1 MAKYQV
7 TDDEQKRPTN
17 LPGQKT
23 GAVPSKLPLP
33 AGTDAKLT
41 NLPLAAGTEAT
52 PTKLAESGNGGS
64 ANQQTAKVAPEYGE
78 TLDFSGMMYDP
89 TADENYLQ
97 ALATLNRA
105 TANKP
110 TYAATYDRQIEELYN
125 QIVNRDKFT
134 YDVNGD
140 ALYQQYAQQY
150 AQGGKLAMQDTMGQA
165 AAMTGGYGNSYAQT
179 VGQQTYQGYMQ
190 QLNDK
195 VPELY
200 DRALA
205 QYNQEGQDMLNQYS
219 MLGDMRDTEY
229 GRYMDALNNYWQ
241 NVSYQQQLADTAYSR
256 GYTAMADQRSAAEA
270 EYNAG
275 YDKFLNQWN
284 MQNTLDRQAQE
295 QANWQAGFDY
305 GKERDAVADSQW
317 NQTFEY
323 GKERDAIADERYNTE
338 WEYGKER
345 DAIADSQWNQTFEYG
360 KERDAVADSQWQQTF
375 EYGKERDQV
384 ADNQWSQQFNYNKQQ
399 DAKDEAYR
407 QQTFKYQQEQD
418 KQEQKRQQKADAKA
432 EVLEILQIGGTPTAK
447 QLYDAGMNSHTL
459 QAYRKY
465 FEASAAYERGNGAE
479 HVKTMSSAELVT
491 AVQGYIDSGDTTGLE
506 MFLDDCVATGR
517 MSEDQALG
525 YYDSARNKPWTSYE
539 DASATGYSNIMTAEE
554 FRKRSNMVSQY
565 GSYEKYLEAMHTKYM
580 N

>member
-97 ALATLNRA
+97 ALAALNQA
-105 TANKP
+105 TATKP
-110 TYAATYDRQIEELYN
+110 TYAATYDKQLNDLYN

-229 GRYMDALNNYWQ
+229 GRYMDALNQYWQ

-256 GYTAMADQRSAAEA
+256 GYTAMADQRAAAEA

-284 MQNTLDRQAQE
+284 MQNTLDQQAQE
-295 QANWQAGFDY
+295 QSNWNA
-305 GKERDAVADSQW
+305 
-317 NQTFEY
+317 TFEY

-345 DAIADSQWNQTFEYG
+345 DAIADERYNTEWEYQ
-360 KERDAVADSQWQQTF
+360 KDQDKQAQSNWQ
-375 EYGKERDQV
+375 
-384 ADNQWSQQFNYNKQQ
+384 QQFNYNKQQ
-399 DAKDEAYR
+399 DAQDAAYR
-407 QQTFKYQQEQD
+407 QQTFEYQQEQD
-418 KQEQKRQQKADAKA
+418 AQAQANYEAELARQQKADAKA

-465 FEASAAYERGNGAE
+465 FEASAAYESGNGAE

-491 AVQGYIDSGDTTGLE
+491 AVQGYIDSGDTSGLE

-539 DASATGYSNIMTAEE
+539 DAAAAGYSNIMTAEE

>member
-7 TDDEQKRPTN
+7 TDDEQKRPTP
-17 LPGQKT
+17 LPGEKT
-23 GAVPSKLPLP
+23 GAVASKLPLP
-33 AGTDAKLT
+33 AGTDAEAT
-41 NLPLAAGTEAT
+41 NLSADKTTE
-52 PTKLAESGNGGS
+52 NGGS
-64 ANQQTAKVAPEYGE
+64 ANQPAAKTAPVYDK

-110 TYAATYDRQIEELYN
+110 TYAATYDKQLNDLYN

-256 GYTAMADQRSAAEA
+256 GYTAMADQRAAAEA

-284 MQNTLDRQAQE
+284 MQNTLDQQAQA
-295 QANWQAGFDY
+295 QSNW
-305 GKERDAVADSQW
+305 
-317 NQTFEY
+317 NTTFEY
-323 GKERDAIADERYNTE
+323 GKERDAIADERYTTE

-345 DAIADSQWNQTFEYG
+345 DKIADERYTTEWEYG
-360 KERDAVADSQWQQTF
+360 KERDKISDSQWQQ
-375 EYGKERDQV
+375 
-384 ADNQWSQQFNYNKQQ
+384 NFNYNKQQ
-399 DAKDEAYR
+399 DAQAQANYEA
-407 QQTFKYQQEQD
+407 
-418 KQEQKRQQKADAKA
+418 EQKRQQKADAKA
-432 EVLEILQIGGTPTAK
+432 EVVEILQIGGTPTAK
-447 QLYDAGMNSHTL
+447 QLSDAGMNSHTL

-465 FEASAAYERGNGAE
+465 FEASAAYDKGEGAAY
-479 HVKTMSSAELVT
+479 VKSMSSQELVT
-491 AVQGYIDSGDTTGLE
+491 AIQGYTDSGDTTGLE

-517 MSEDQALG
+517 MTEDQALG
-525 YYDSARNKPWTSYE
+525 YYDTARNTPWTSYD
-539 DASATGYSNIMTAEE
+539 DAAAAGFSNIMTEAE
-554 FRKRSNMVSQY
+554 FLKRSSTVAQY
-565 GSYEKYLEAMHTKYM
+565 GSYDKYLEAMHTKYM
-580 N
+580 R

>member
-1 MAKYQV
+1 MAKFQL
-7 TDDEQKRPTN
+7 TDDEQKRPTTLQN
-17 LPGQKT
+17 NVPGEKT
-23 GAVPSKLPLP
+23 GSAPSKLPLA
-33 AGTDAKLT
+33 AGTEAKAT
-41 NLPLAAGTEAT
+41 NLPLAAGTETT
-52 PTKLAESGNGGS
+52 PTKLAADTTTENGDS

-89 TADENYLQ
+89 AADENYLQ
-97 ALATLNRA
+97 ALAALNQA
-105 TANKP
+105 TSNKP
-110 TYAATYDRQIEELYN
+110 TYAATYDQQINDLYN

-134 YDVNGD
+134 YDVNSD

-150 AQGGKLAMQDTMGQA
+150 SQGGKLAMQDTMGQA

-256 GYTAMADQRSAAEA
+256 GYTAMADQRAAAEA

-275 YDKFLNQWN
+275 YNKFLDQWN
-284 MQNTLDRQAQE
+284 MQNTLDQQAQA
-295 QANWQAGFDY
+295 QANWQQ
-305 GKERDAVADSQW
+305 S
-317 NQTFEY
+317 FEY
-323 GKERDAIADERYNTE
+323 G
-338 WEYGKER
+338 
-345 DAIADSQWNQTFEYG
+345 Q
-360 KERDAVADSQWQQTF
+360 ERDAVADSQWQQSF
-375 EYGKERDQV
+375 EYGQERDAV
-384 ADNQWSQQFNYNKQQ
+384 ADRQWQQSFEYGQERDAVADSQWQQQFNYNKQQ
-399 DAKDEAYR
+399 DAEDEAYR

-418 KQEQKRQQKADAKA
+418 AQAQANYEAELARQQKADAKA
-432 EVLEILQIGGTPTAK
+432 EVLDILKVGGTPTMK
-447 QLYDAGMNSHTL
+447 QLQAAGIDIPTA
-459 QAYRKY
+459 QAYKKY
-465 FEASAAYERGNGAE
+465 FEDSAAYENGDGVE
-479 HVKTMSSAELVT
+479 HVKTMSSSDIVT
-491 AVQGYIDSGDTTGLE
+491 AIQGYIDNDDTTGLE

-517 MSEDQALG
+517 MTEDQALG
-525 YYDSARNKPWTSYE
+525 YYDQARNKPWTSYE
-539 DASATGYSNIMTAEE
+539 DAAAAGYNNIMTESE
-554 FRKRSNMVSQY
+554 FRKRSSAVSQY
-565 GSYEKYLEAMHTKYM
+565 GTYEKYLEAMHTKYM